1 MIFRL
6 RTCSS
11 ALLLC
16 AGSLAAATLTG
27 RVQIAG
33 AKSGRTLEGV
43 AVWLVPT
50 QGRAPVPAPQTVRV
64 LQKNKR
70 FSPHVSVIG
79 VGSTVDWPNLD
90 PIFHNAFSN
99 FAGQPFDTG
108 LYPPGGTQ
116 RIRFQR
122 EGVVRVFC
130 NIHSSMS
137 AVIVVVPTP
146 WFAVSNREGVVTIA
160 DVPPGEYTMK
170 VWHERSPDGLLRA
183 AERRITVT
191 GDGPL
196 DTVSLT
202 ETGFVEPAP
211 HKNKYGQ
218 EYPPE
223 PPDKAGYEKGPKGAR
238 AK

>member
-1 MIFRL
+1 MRRAAGL
-6 RTCSS
+6 L
-11 ALLLC
+11 ALVWTV
-16 AGSLAAATLTG
+16 AGFAQAAPLSG
-27 RVQIAG
+27 RVQVQGKAG
-33 AKSGRTLEGV
+33 SGGV

-50 QGRAPVPAPQTVRV
+50 QGRAPAPAPRMHKVT
-64 LQKNKR
+64 QKNKR
-70 FSPHVSVIG
+70 FTPHVSVIG

-116 RIRFQR
+116 KVRFQR

-146 WFAVSNREGVVTIA
+146 WFATSRADGTFSLD
-160 DVPPGEYTMK
+160 DVPPGEYLLK
-170 VWHERSPDGLLRA
+170 VWYERATEASLRRL
-183 AERRITVT
+183 ERRLTVT
-191 GDGPL
+191 EGGSVTLEPIA
-196 DTVSLT
+196 VSDA
-202 ETGFVEPAP
+202 GFVPGPP

-218 EYPPE
+218 DYAPE
-223 PPDKAGYEKGPKGAR
+223 PPAKAGYEAAAAPRGGGK
-238 AK
+238 